1 MKRILISGICGFAG
15 STIAMRLRQLDAGVE
30 IIGFDNFIRA
40 GSELNRLALKRHGIG
55 VRHADARSVTDVEA
69 LPAVDW
75 VIDAAANPSVL
86 AGVDGQTS
94 SRQVVEHNLCGTV
107 NLLEYCKS
115 HRAGFI
121 LLSTSRVYS
130 IPPLATLKVISR
142 DNAFLPD
149 PAAVL
154 PAGMTGAGISEDFST
169 APPLSIYGSTKLASE
184 LLALEYGQSFGFPV
198 WINRCGVLAGAG
210 QFGRADQGIF
220 SFWIHSWL
228 GRKSLKYIGFDGSG
242 HQVRDCLHPHDVVPV
257 LLKQMNA
264 GADGPRIVNLAGG
277 EKNSMSLARLSAWC
291 AARFGPRE
299 VERETAPRQFDIPWL
314 VLDASRAERFWDFR
328 PTTTMEAIL
337 NEIAEHAR
345 AHPGWLEIS
354 AS

>member
-1 MKRILISGICGFAG
+1 MKRILISGICGFVG
-15 STIAMRLRQLDAGVE
+15 STIALRLRQLEAGVE
-30 IIGFDNFIRA
+30 IVGFDNFIRA
-40 GSELNRLALKRHGIG
+40 GSELNRLVLKRHGIG
-55 VRHADARSVTDVEA
+55 VRHADARSATDVEA
-69 LPAVDW
+69 LPTVDW

-94 SRQVVEHNLCGTV
+94 SRQVVEHNLSGTI

-115 HRAGFI
+115 RRAGFI

-130 IPPLATLKVISR
+130 IPPLAQLKVISR
-142 DNAFLPD
+142 DNAFIPD
-149 PAAVL
+149 PDAAL

-184 LLALEYGQSFGFPV
+184 LLALEYGQSFQFPV

-210 QFGRADQGIF
+210 QFGRPDQGIF

-228 GRKSLKYIGFDGSG
+228 RRKPLKYIGFDGSG

-257 LLKQMNA
+257 LLRQMNPD
-264 GADGPRIVNLAGG
+264 ADGPSIVNLSGG
-277 EKNSMSLARLSAWC
+277 MKNSLSLAQLSAWC

-299 VERETAPRQFDIPWL
+299 VEREMAPRPFDIPWM
-314 VLDASRAERFWDFR
+314 VLDSSRAERFWSFR
-328 PTTTMEAIL
+328 LTLPMEAIL
-337 NEIAEHAR
+337 NEIADHAR
-345 AHPGWLEIS
+345 AHPDWLEIS